1 MVTSGNLL
9 RNMDRRD
16 FLRGSSAVLASLGIT
31 SLLRAETYST
41 DLFPTDEQ
49 GNAFAEGYVFH
60 DRNGSGKRE
69 DGDPGVA
76 GVSVSNGREVVVTDR
91 NGKWRLPVTEDTIL
105 FVIKPTGWKVPVGE
119 ANLPKYYYIHK
130 PKGSPPYR
138 YAGVAPTG
146 PLPSSIDFPL
156 EPQKESNKFRMVL
169 FGDPQPRNQTEID
182 FISHDVIEQ
191 VIRDAKAMD
200 AKFGLSLGDEMFD
213 VLSLY
218 DPLNQSIGTIG
229 LPWYNTVGNHDM
241 NYDAPDDLT
250 STETFQRVFGPTYY
264 AFNYGKVHFIVLDD
278 VIWEG
283 AAKRGYHGEITAKQL
298 EFVKNDLATVPK
310 DRLIMIAM
318 HIPIQGVT
326 NREELYRLIEDRP
339 YTFSVSAHTHV
350 QAHHFLG
357 EKDGWKGK
365 TPHHHL
371 NHATVC
377 GCWWGG
383 ALDERGIPHATMSDG
398 APNGYSIIEFDG
410 AKYQVMFRPASRP
423 KDEQMGIWLP
433 DAITPGTSGSTEV
446 IVNVWAGSVRS
457 TVEMRVGD
465 GEWQKM
471 ENFSGQCP
479 YYVKMK
485 EIEKSPKPPTGLNI
499 PNPSNTAHLWR
510 GKLPAG
516 LKLGGHAVEIKTT
529 DMFGQTHLDRRFVR
543 VTASL
548 PDTNAA

>member
-1 MVTSGNLL
+1 MNR
-9 RNMDRRD
+9 RN
-16 FLRGSSAVLASLGIT
+16 FLRGTGAVLAGLGLAP
-31 SLLRAETYST
+31 LLRANNFQLDE
-41 DLFPTDEQ
+41 LPRDEQ
-49 GNAFAEGYVFH
+49 GNSFAEGYVFH
-60 DRNGSGKRE
+60 DRNGSGKR
-69 DGDPGVA
+69 DAGDPGVA
-76 GVSVSNGREVVVTDR
+76 GVTVSNGREVVVTDK

-105 FVIKPTGWKVPVGE
+105 FVIKPSGWKVPVGE
-119 ANLPKYYYIHK
+119 SNLPKYYYIHK

-156 EPQKESNKFRMVL
+156 EPQKESNKFNMIL

-182 FISHDVIEQ
+182 HISHDVIEQ
-191 VIRDAKAMD
+191 VIRDAQAVD

-218 DPLNQSIGTIG
+218 DPLNQSIGTVGI
-229 LPWYNTVGNHDM
+229 PWYNTVGNHDM
-241 NYDAPDDLT
+241 NYDAPDDAT

-283 AAKRGYHGEITAKQL
+283 AAKRAYHGEITARQL

-310 DRLIMIAM
+310 DKLIMIAM
-318 HIPIQGVT
+318 HIPIGGVT

-339 YTFSVSAHTHV
+339 HTFSVSAHTHV
-350 QAHHFLG
+350 QAHHFLE
-357 EKDGWKGK
+357 EKDGWKGS

-377 GCWWGG
+377 GSWWSG

-398 APNGYSIIEFDG
+398 GPNGYSIIEFDG
-410 AKYQVMFRPASRP
+410 AKYRVMFRPASRP
-423 KDEQMGIWLP
+423 AEEQMGIMLP
-433 DAITPGTSGSTEV
+433 EVVTPDNSGAAEV

-457 TVEMRVGD
+457 TVEMRVGG

-471 ENFSGQCP
+471 ENYTGQCP
-479 YYVKMK
+479 YYVKLK
-485 EIEKSPKPPTGLNI
+485 EIEKSPKPPTGLNL
-499 PNPSNTAHLWR
+499 PNPSNTRHLWR
-510 GKLPAG
+510 GKLPSG
-516 LKLGGHAVEIKTT
+516 LRLGGHAVEIRTT
-529 DMFGQTHLDRRFVR
+529 DMFGQTFIDRRFIR
-543 VTASL
+543 VAASV
-548 PDTNAA
+548 PGTIAA